1 MSADS
6 PIIKK
11 ELREYVDILGYSE
24 SELLKK
30 NREETKK
37 LGPIS
42 IMQVGA
48 AQGAFLSILCKC
60 GKFKNCL
67 EVGVFT
73 GYSSLC
79 ISSAIEDD
87 SRLTVIDNN
96 NEYLD
101 IAEKYWKLANVI
113 EKINMIKKDALEAL
127 SELKSNSD
135 KQFDFAFIDAD
146 KANYVKY
153 YDLILPLMSRGGILC
168 IDNTLWKG
176 RVYDLDNQT
185 DSTQA
190 IRSLNQKIKNDKRV
204 EHSILTIYDGMTIC
218 YIK

>member
-60 GKFKNCL
+60 AKFKNCL

-101 IAEKYWKLANVI
+101 IAEKYWKLANVV
-113 EKINMIKKDALEAL
+113 EKINVIKKDALEAL
-127 SELKSNSD
+127 SELKSNPD

>member
-101 IAEKYWKLANVI
+101 IAKKYWKLANVV
-113 EKINMIKKDALEAL
+113 EKINVIKKDALEAL

-135 KQFDFAFIDAD
+135 RQFDFAFIDAD

-185 DSTQA
+185 DSTKA

>member
-37 LGPIS
+37 LGSIS

-87 SRLTVIDNN
+87 SMLTVIDNN

-101 IAEKYWKLANVI
+101 IAKKYWKLANVV
-113 EKINMIKKDALEAL
+113 EKINVIKKDALEAL
-127 SELKSNSD
+127 SELKSNPD

>member
-6 PIIKK
+6 PIIRK

-87 SRLTVIDNN
+87 SMLTVIDNN

-101 IAEKYWKLANVI
+101 IAKKYWKLANVV
-113 EKINMIKKDALEAL
+113 EKINVIKKDALEAL
-127 SELKSNSD
+127 SELKSNPD

>member
-79 ISSAIEDD
+79 ISTAIEDD

-101 IAEKYWKLANVI
+101 IAKKYWKLANVV
-113 EKINMIKKDALEAL
+113 EKINVIKKDALEAL
-127 SELKSNSD
+127 SELKSNPD

-176 RVYDLDNQT
+176 RVCDPDNQT
-185 DSTQA
+185 DSTRA
-190 IRSLNQKIKNDKRV
+190 IRSLNEKIKNDKRV

>member
-87 SRLTVIDNN
+87 SMLTVIDNN

-101 IAEKYWKLANVI
+101 IAKKYWKLANVV
-113 EKINMIKKDALEAL
+113 EKINVIKKDALEAL
-127 SELKSNSD
+127 SKLKSNPD

-176 RVYDLDNQT
+176 RVYDPDNQT
-185 DSTQA
+185 DSTRA
-190 IRSLNQKIKNDKRV
+190 IRSLNEKIKNDKRV

>member
-96 NEYLD
+96 SEYLD
-101 IAEKYWKLANVI
+101 IAKKYWKLANVVG
-113 EKINMIKKDALEAL
+113 KINVIQKDALEAL
-127 SELKSNSD
+127 SELKSNTN

-146 KANYVKY
+146 KANYVEY

-176 RVYDLDNQT
+176 RVYDLDNRT
-185 DSTQA
+185 DSTKA

>member
-6 PIIKK
+6 PIMKK
-11 ELREYVDILGYSE
+11 ELREYVDFLGYSE

-37 LGPIS
+37 LGSIS

-87 SRLTVIDNN
+87 SKLTVIDNN

-101 IAEKYWKLANVI
+101 IAKKYWKLANVV
-113 EKINMIKKDALEAL
+113 EKINVIKKDALGAL
-127 SELKSNSD
+127 LELKNNPD

-176 RVYDLDNQT
+176 RVYDPDNQA
-185 DSTQA
+185 DSTRA

>member
-6 PIIKK
+6 PIIRK
-11 ELREYVDILGYSE
+11 ELHEYVDILGYSE

-87 SRLTVIDNN
+87 SMLTVIDNN

-101 IAEKYWKLANVI
+101 IAKKYWKLANVV
-113 EKINMIKKDALEAL
+113 EKINVIKKDALEAL
-127 SELKSNSD
+127 SELKSNPD

-176 RVYDLDNQT
+176 RVYDPDNQT
-185 DSTQA
+185 DSTRA
-190 IRSLNQKIKNDKRV
+190 IRSLNEKIKNDKRV

>member
-101 IAEKYWKLANVI
+101 IAKKYWKLANVV
-113 EKINMIKKDALEAL
+113 EKINVIKKDALEAL
-127 SELKSNSD
+127 SELKSNPD

-176 RVYDLDNQT
+176 RVSDLDNQT

>member
-6 PIIKK
+6 PIIRK

-87 SRLTVIDNN
+87 SMLTVIDNN

-101 IAEKYWKLANVI
+101 IAKKYWKLANVV
-113 EKINMIKKDALEAL
+113 EKINVIKKDALEAL
-127 SELKSNSD
+127 SKLKSNPD

-153 YDLILPLMSRGGILC
+153 YDLVLPLMSRGGILC

-176 RVYDLDNQT
+176 RVYDPDNQT
-185 DSTQA
+185 DSTRA
-190 IRSLNQKIKNDKRV
+190 IRSLNEKIKNDKRV

>member
-60 GKFKNCL
+60 AKFKNCL

-96 NEYLD
+96 SEYLD
-101 IAEKYWKLANVI
+101 IAKKYWKLANVV
-113 EKINMIKKDALEAL
+113 EKINVIKKDALEAL
-127 SELKSNSD
+127 SELKSNPD

-176 RVYDLDNQT
+176 RVYDPDNQT
-185 DSTQA
+185 DSTRA
-190 IRSLNQKIKNDKRV
+190 IRSLNEKIKNDKRV